1 MSSSEEEEDLQMNE
15 NQQQSD
21 EDEGHNNNSNNNKNN
36 NSNNNASSTTRKRN
50 HPSSPTGTV
59 IADHDEDTIR
69 IMLSTDNHLGYCEGD
84 AVRGM
89 DSFAALEEVLW
100 LARHY
105 HADLVLLAGD
115 LFHMN
120 KPSRGTLHKTMDLF
134 RRYCMGDSPIQIQIL
149 SNQAQTFR
157 DGCVNYEDENYSVDL
172 PVFSIHGNHDDPT
185 REAGSTDLFC
195 ALDLLDVT
203 NLVNYFGK
211 QEKIDQV
218 QVSPILMKKGNTHLA
233 LYGLGSMRDERLH
246 RMWRSQHLKFLR
258 PEPPTSTEEGDS
270 GTAAAAAAWF
280 NLFALHQNRDFGRG
294 TKNCVQETMIPEWM
308 DLVCWG
314 HEHESSVEPSESV
327 VGTFRITQPG
337 SSVATSLSA
346 GEAERKQVGIL
357 DIRGTNYR
365 ILPIPLTQVRSFTRG
380 DVNLADIEGLNP
392 DGPKVDQEVAEV
404 LDDRVRVLIHDAREK
419 IKEATEEAK
428 EKGNVLAAMEELP
441 LKNTLQKKDSVL
453 VRLNVD
459 HSGFSVLNNQRFGA
473 KFVGEVANPTDI
485 LLYSRKKSAG
495 RKKSSTKK
503 LGEIEPIEPDDLET
517 MKIEDLIVGE
527 LESADQKMEVFDE
540 KKMTNALDSYVD
552 KQEAQA
558 IPEAVET
565 LLTKEQKRWIK
576 KGSAPAKVE
585 SRSKEPETKT
595 KKRGRNVVAEDD
607 DFGSEDEQPVAKK
620 APPAKRKRAT
630 KAAPKKAVQSSD
642 SEIEEI
648 EEESPPPKKK
658 PAARASRARRNAP
671 TKYTESSDDE
681 IEEVD
686 PPPKRSR
693 GRAKA
698 TKKVSRRTM
707 SDSEDDG
714 DIEVLDDPPPTKKR
728 SRRSSP
734 ASQSSSRNSSFSQ
747 PQLSFAPVQRKS
759 RKAASRRKPASTNDD
774 SDEMED
780 GWGTAKTDTNEP

>member
-1 MSSSEEEEDLQMNE
+1 MSSSEEDEDQIQQRNE
-15 NQQQSD
+15 NLARQSD
-21 EDEGHNNNSNNNKNN
+21 DDDDDSNNNNAASTARQRN
-36 NSNNNASSTTRKRN
+36 HNASSST
-50 HPSSPTGTV
+50 PSSSYIT
-59 IADHDEDTIR
+59 DHDEDTIR

-105 HADLVLLAGD
+105 NADLVLLAGD

-134 RRYCMGDSPIQIQIL
+134 RRYCMGDNPIQIQIL
-149 SNQAQTFR
+149 SNQARNFAN
-157 DGCVNYEDENYSVDL
+157 GSVNYEDENYSVDL

-195 ALDLLDVT
+195 ALDLLDVA

-211 QEKIDQV
+211 QDKIDQV
-218 QVSPILMKKGNTHLA
+218 QVSPILMKKGDTHLA

-246 RMWRSQHLKFLR
+246 RMWRSQQLKFLR
-258 PEPPTSTEEGDS
+258 PEPPESDS
-270 GTAAAAAAWF
+270 NAWF

-294 TKNCVQETMIPEWM
+294 TKNCIQETMIPEWM

-380 DVNLADIEGLNP
+380 GVNLADVEGLNP
-392 DGPKVDQEVAEV
+392 DGPKVDREVTEV
-404 LDDRVRVLIHDAREK
+404 LDERVRVLVHDAREQ
-419 IKEATEEAK
+419 IKETMEEAE
-428 EKGNVLAAMEELP
+428 EKGNVLAAMENLP
-441 LKNTLQKKDSVL
+441 LKYTLQKPESVL

-485 LLYSRKKSAG
+485 LLYSRKKAASQ
-495 RKKSSTKK
+495 KKSTSKK
-503 LGEIEPIEPDDLET
+503 LSEIEPIEPDDLET

-527 LESADQKMEVFDE
+527 LETADQKMEVFDE
-540 KKMTNALDSYVD
+540 KRMTNALDSYVD

-558 IPEAVET
+558 IPEAVEN
-565 LLTKEQKRWIK
+565 LLTKEQKKWIK
-576 KGSAPAKVE
+576 KGSSPSKNE
-585 SRSKEPETKT
+585 RDSKESETTT
-595 KKRGRNVVAEDD
+595 KKRGRNVVAEEEDDD
-607 DFGSEDEQPVAKK
+607 DFGSEDEQPAAKKK
-620 APPAKRKRAT
+620 APPAKKKRAT
-630 KAAPKKAVQSSD
+630 KAAPKKAAAKRNVSNSSD

-648 EEESPPPKKK
+648 EDESPPPKKK
-658 PAARASRARRNAP
+658 TARASRARK
-671 TKYTESSDDE
+671 TVKQSYTESSDDE
-681 IEEVD
+681 IEEVE

-693 GRAKA
+693 GARA
-698 TKKVSRRTM
+698 TKKVSRRAT
-707 SDSEDDG
+707 SDSDNDDDD
-714 DIEVLDDPPPTKKR
+714 DIEVIDEPPPAKKR
-728 SRRSSP
+728 GRRSA
-734 ASQSSSRNSSFSQ
+734 ASQSSSRKESLSQ
-747 PQLSFAPVQRKS
+747 SQLSFAPVQRKS
-759 RKAASRRKPASTNDD
+759 RKKAPKGRLYSHDD
-774 SDEMED
+774 DDEMED
-780 GWGTAKTDTNEP
+780 GWGTAKTETNER